1 MYDHPTSFALIT
13 KYDAQLSAHQTYTN
27 VAVGGTLTI
36 YDTSQYKAVDG
47 VAYIKA
53 ISPTKDYKVN
63 FNKGLKI
70 SSNPLGAAGV
80 DFSVFECIATNAKNY
95 EGNGYKV
102 KVITGSGT
110 FTQDDVRPPE
120 WQDYDQG
127 KTLVIFTTTGT
138 VRLAASPLKRK
149 WGPSVIA
156 PFANVIIDDN
166 NDFND
171 GYVVAK
177 SFKAS
182 STLQQLHGNEYKGPS
197 SCDCSVNQ
205 CNK

>member
-1 MYDHPTSFALIT
+1 
-13 KYDAQLSAHQTYTN
+13 
-27 VAVGGTLTI
+27 LTI
-36 YDTSQYKAVDG
+36 YDTSQHKAVDG

-53 ISPTKDYKVN
+53 ISPAKDYKVN
-63 FNKGLKI
+63 FNKGVKF
-70 SSNPLGAAGV
+70 SSNPLSDAGV
-80 DFSVFECIATNAKNY
+80 DFSVFECVAQNAKDY
-95 EGNGYKV
+95 EANGYKV

-110 FTQDDVRPPE
+110 FSQDDVRPPD

-182 STLQQLHGNEYKGPS
+182 STLQQLHGNEYKGPFK
-197 SCDCSVNQ
+197 CV
-205 CNK
+205 

>member
-1 MYDHPTSFALIT
+1 MT
-13 KYDAQLSAHQTYTN
+13 
-27 VAVGGTLTI
+27 V
-36 YDTSQYKAVDG
+36 YDTSLSKTVGGMSYMQS
-47 VAYIKA
+47 
-53 ISPTKDYKVN
+53 ISPTTSYNVN
-63 FNKGLKI
+63 FNGGFKK
-70 SSNPLGAAGV
+70 SNTPLSDAGI
-80 DFSVFECIATNAKNY
+80 DFSVFECIAQNAKDY

-110 FTQDDVRPPE
+110 FTQNDVRPPD

-138 VRLAASPLKRK
+138 VRLAVTPYGRK

-156 PFANVIIDDN
+156 PFADVIIDNN

-177 SFKAS
+177 TFKA
-182 STLQQLHGNEYKGPS
+182 TGTQQQLHGKPYKGPFV
-197 SCDCSVNQ
+197 CT
-205 CNK
+205 

>member
-1 MYDHPTSFALIT
+1 MT
-13 KYDAQLSAHQTYTN
+13 
-27 VAVGGTLTI
+27 V
-36 YDTSQYKAVDG
+36 YDTSTSKTVG
-47 VAYIKA
+47 GPAYMQG
-53 ISPTKDYKVN
+53 ISPSTSYNVN
-63 FNKGLKI
+63 FNGGLNI
-70 SSNPLGAAGV
+70 ANSLTAVGV
-80 DFSVFECIATNAKNY
+80 DFSVFECIARNAKDY

-110 FTQDDVRPPE
+110 FTQDDVRPVD

-138 VRLAASPLKRK
+138 VRLAVSSLKRK

-156 PFANVIIDDN
+156 PFADVIIDDN

-177 SFKAS
+177 TFKAT
-182 STLQQLHGNEYKGPS
+182 STQQQLHGSPYKGPL
-197 SCDCSVNQ
+197 Q
-205 CNK
+205 CV